1 MLMVLTSYSN
11 AEYGLPDQT
20 GQRTA
25 TGRFWTFYGTGES
38 GVLNLFVA
46 SPGALPVPKIGATYE
61 IIKYPGKT
69 GSAEK
74 GLIGHDQT
82 NNQLYQILRSAEEE

>member
-11 AEYGLPDQT
+11 AEYGLPYKT

-25 TGRFWTFYGTGES
+25 IGRFWTFFGTRES

-46 SPGALPVPKIGATYE
+46 SPGALPVPKIGASYE
-61 IIKYPGKT
+61 VIKYPGT
-69 GSAEK
+69 NGSTEL

-82 NNQLYQILRSAEEE
+82 NNQLYWILRSTGGE